1 MTVVFQYNQEQAVTS
16 GEGGYISQSGAY
28 TGRITY
34 AKWAKT
40 QNGAKGL
47 ELSIE
52 TDEGLKA
59 NYITIFHTKI
69 DGSPNQY
76 GQAHI
81 NAIMGILGLQ
91 NLTAVQRGNDYI
103 CQELKEKQ
111 IGLVLQK
118 VLRTKQDGSDTY
130 KFEII
135 VPFHPQ
141 TRQTLKEKVEQESAE
156 RVGKILTTLSD
167 KDERETKQQAY
178 GQTPPPPQ
186 RQTPQQAA
194 PVDDID
200 DDIPF

>member
-16 GEGGYISQSGAY
+16 GEGSYISQSGAY

-34 AKWAKT
+34 AKWTKT

-47 ELSIE
+47 ELSFE
-52 TDEGLKA
+52 TDEGIKA
-59 NYITIFHTKI
+59 NYITIFHTKT

-91 NLTAVQRGNDYI
+91 NLTAAQRGNDYI
-103 CQELKEKQ
+103 CPELADKP

-118 VLRTKQDGSDTY
+118 VLRSKQDGSDTY

-141 TRQTLKEKVEQESAE
+141 TRQTLKEKANQATAE
-156 RVGKILTTLSD
+156 RVNKILTTLAD
-167 KDERETKQQAY
+167 KDERETKAQTY
-178 GQTPPPPQ
+178 GHTPPPPQ
-186 RQTPQQAA
+186 RQAPQQAA